1 MSNSSD
7 FLTNARKLL
16 HDIFGFTDFKPAQAE
31 VIEALCQGHN
41 VLALMPTGAG
51 KSLCYQIPALLHQ
64 GVTVVISPLIALMD
78 DQVVAAHMAGIA
90 AGALHSGTS
99 PENIR
104 IMANK
109 MRDNTLKLL
118 YVSPERAVT
127 NRFINFLHQ
136 VSVSFFAIDEAHCV
150 SQWGHDFR
158 PEYRRLSILAKHFPN
173 VPRIALTATANS
185 HTREDILHYLSLP
198 NPKIFVHSFDR
209 PNIDYQ
215 VIEKSNGKKQL
226 LKFIRSMG
234 NDCCGIVYCSSRK
247 KVENITRFLQEEN
260 INALPYH
267 AGMDNQQRSYNQ
279 RKFTQEDGII
289 MVATVAFG
297 MGIDKPDVRFVA
309 HLDMPPSIERFYQE
323 SGRAGRDGLP
333 AVSWLCHGLNDFVLL
348 HERIME
354 SSSDNTQKNIELA
367 KLAQMLAY
375 CENNSCRRKFLLSC
389 LDENSEKEHCGHCD
403 NCRQPPEC
411 FDALL
416 PVQKLLSCIWRVKQA
431 FPATHIIDIL
441 RGRLTE
447 DVSHHNH
454 DKLSTFG
461 IGKEFN
467 IHQWRSIIRQC
478 IAYGC
483 LNVSFVDQSLRLTT
497 MARPLLL
504 GEKSI
509 SLRIPYRH
517 HTDKLTEFKQLL
529 TVRQEKLWIALKQ
542 WRIET
547 AKSQDVPAFVIFND
561 RTLQELVEKMPTCIT
576 DLYDI
581 YGLGEAKIQH
591 FGVEIINLCRIAK
604 DG

>member
-78 DQVVAAHMAGIA
+78 DQVAAAHMAGIA

-247 KVENITRFLQEEN
+247 K
-260 INALPYH
+260 
-267 AGMDNQQRSYNQ
+267 
-279 RKFTQEDGII
+279 
-289 MVATVAFG
+289 
-297 MGIDKPDVRFVA
+297 
-309 HLDMPPSIERFYQE
+309 
-323 SGRAGRDGLP
+323 
-333 AVSWLCHGLNDFVLL
+333 
-348 HERIME
+348 
-354 SSSDNTQKNIELA
+354 
-367 KLAQMLAY
+367 
-375 CENNSCRRKFLLSC
+375 
-389 LDENSEKEHCGHCD
+389 
-403 NCRQPPEC
+403 
-411 FDALL
+411 
-416 PVQKLLSCIWRVKQA
+416 
-431 FPATHIIDIL
+431 
-441 RGRLTE
+441 
-447 DVSHHNH
+447 
-454 DKLSTFG
+454 
-461 IGKEFN
+461 
-467 IHQWRSIIRQC
+467 
-478 IAYGC
+478 
-483 LNVSFVDQSLRLTT
+483 
-497 MARPLLL
+497 
-504 GEKSI
+504 
-509 SLRIPYRH
+509 
-517 HTDKLTEFKQLL
+517 
-529 TVRQEKLWIALKQ
+529 
-542 WRIET
+542 
-547 AKSQDVPAFVIFND
+547 
-561 RTLQELVEKMPTCIT
+561 
-576 DLYDI
+576 
-581 YGLGEAKIQH
+581 
-591 FGVEIINLCRIAK
+591 
-604 DG
+604 